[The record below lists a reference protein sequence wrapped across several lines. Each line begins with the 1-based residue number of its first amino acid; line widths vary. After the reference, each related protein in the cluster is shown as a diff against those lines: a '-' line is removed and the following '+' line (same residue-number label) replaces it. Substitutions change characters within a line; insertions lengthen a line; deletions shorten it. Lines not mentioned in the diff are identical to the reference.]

1 MANLDKVRVQLLDES
16 TGAVLKEVNVLTSAD
31 AVTFADGQTFQQKLD
46 GGLLKGPQGVQGI
59 QGVQGPAGDPFT
71 IAKVYSSVSAMNT
84 GFTTDGLKIG
94 SFVLIDTGNINDADN
109 AKLYVKVQQHTH
121 I

>member
-71 IAKVYSSVSAMNT
+71 IAKVYSSVSAMNNRIYYRWIKNRE
-84 GFTTDGLKIG
+84 LCVNRHWK
-94 SFVLIDTGNINDADN
+94 
-109 AKLYVKVQQHTH
+109 Y
-121 I
+121 